1 MKKILSCLLLAAVFL
16 SLSLTGAWGGR
27 ALAEAPA
34 DQAGAEDAVGVW
46 IGLVDMLPI
55 LEEEDA
61 DLAKHLGSVFASV
74 TLELL
79 EDGSYDLEVDTTSMI
94 PAFRVGM
101 VGYIEEVCE
110 QFGLTVEEFEQMNG
124 KTVSETIEES
134 IAQMETG
141 DLVIHET
148 GTYVQEGSEITF
160 DGSDSCT
167 FTGDALLIELD
178 EYGTVE
184 LTRAGT
190 VGLWT
195 AVVRLGDV
203 EGSEELPAALQDVTF
218 NRILELRSDDSF
230 ILSMN
235 LESFYRSYR
244 NAVKVTFLESL
255 EESGV
260 TATDVET
267 VYGKTVEEVV
277 DELIAKTDLSPLEQ
291 VLTGSYTEKDGELTG
306 TGDDGTRLEGSWSR
320 NKMTLKIEDYAT
332 LQFTHLSTEDVLA
345 KGEGAMSYEEYAA
358 AEMDTEVVIEAY
370 VQAHQDWWQD
380 KVTVYARDA
389 DGAYFLYEMAC
400 SEEDAALL
408 IPGQKIRVTGVKSEW
423 SGEVEIVDAS
433 FEIVRGSYLFNP
445 VDLTELLGEE
455 ELIDY
460 QNQLVSFRGLTIE
473 AYDDTG
479 AAFAYK
485 DSDGKTDDLYFK
497 ASKDGKTYDF
507 CVEFYLC
514 GKDTD
519 VYKAVE
525 ALQVGDVVDLEA
537 FLYWYNGANPHVT
550 AIIVK

>member
-1 MKKILSCLLLAAVFL
+1 MKKLLSCLLLAAMFL
-16 SLSLTGAWGGR
+16 SLSLTGAWSGR

-79 EDGSYDLEVDTTSMI
+79 EDGSYDLEVDSTSMI
-94 PAFRVGM
+94 SAFRVGM

-190 VGLWT
+190 VGLWS
-195 AVVRLGDV
+195 AEVRLGDV

-267 VYGKTVEEVV
+267 VYGKTVDEVV

-345 KGEGAMSYEEYAA
+345 KGEGDMARRMSEAAREEKIPIMREAPLARALFEEGKEDEYVPEDLILQI
-358 AEMDTEVVIEAY
+358 AEVL
-370 VQAHQDWWQD
+370 
-380 KVTVYARDA
+380 R
-389 DGAYFLYEMAC
+389 F
-400 SEEDAALL
+400 
-408 IPGQKIRVTGVKSEW
+408 VKSLE
-423 SGEVEIVDAS
+423 
-433 FEIVRGSYLFNP
+433 
-445 VDLTELLGEE
+445 
-455 ELIDY
+455 
-460 QNQLVSFRGLTIE
+460 
-473 AYDDTG
+473 
-479 AAFAYK
+479 
-485 DSDGKTDDLYFK
+485 DS
-497 ASKDGKTYDF
+497 
-507 CVEFYLC
+507 
-514 GKDTD
+514 
-519 VYKAVE
+519 
-525 ALQVGDVVDLEA
+525 
-537 FLYWYNGANPHVT
+537 
-550 AIIVK
+550 

>member
-1 MKKILSCLLLAAVFL
+1 MKKLLSCLLLAAMFL
-16 SLSLTGAWGGR
+16 SLSLTGAWSGR

-79 EDGSYDLEVDTTSMI
+79 EDGSYDLEVDSTSMI

-141 DLVIHET
+141 DLVLHET

-190 VGLWT
+190 VGLWS
-195 AVVRLGDV
+195 AEVRLGDV

-230 ILSMN
+230 ILSMD

-260 TATDVET
+260 TAADVET

-306 TGDDGTRLEGSWSR
+306 TGDDGTKLEGSWSR

>member
-1 MKKILSCLLLAAVFL
+1 MKKLLSCLLLAAMFL
-16 SLSLTGAWGGR
+16 SLSLTGAWSGR

-79 EDGSYDLEVDTTSMI
+79 EDGSYDLEVDSTSMI

-460 QNQLVSFRGLTIE
+460 QNQLASFRGLTIE

>member
-1 MKKILSCLLLAAVFL
+1 MFL
-16 SLSLTGAWGGR
+16 SLSLTGAWSGR

-79 EDGSYDLEVDTTSMI
+79 EDGSYDLEVDSTSMI

-408 IPGQKIRVTGVKSEW
+408 IPGQKIRVSGVKSEW

>member
-1 MKKILSCLLLAAVFL
+1 MKKLLSCLLLAAMFL
-16 SLSLTGAWGGR
+16 SLSLTGAWSGR

-79 EDGSYDLEVDTTSMI
+79 EDGSYDLEVDSTSMI

-230 ILSMN
+230 ILSMD

-260 TATDVET
+260 TAADVET
-267 VYGKTVEEVV
+267 VYGKPLEEVV

-291 VLTGSYTEKDGELTG
+291 VLTGSYTEKEGELTG

-423 SGEVEIVDAS
+423 SGEVEVVDAS

>member
-1 MKKILSCLLLAAVFL
+1 MKKLLSCLLLAAMFL
-16 SLSLTGAWGGR
+16 SLSLTGAWSGR

-79 EDGSYDLEVDTTSMI
+79 EDGSYDLEVDSTSMI
-94 PAFRVGM
+94 SAFRVGM

-190 VGLWT
+190 VGLWS
-195 AVVRLGDV
+195 AEVRLGDV

-230 ILSMN
+230 ILSMD

-260 TATDVET
+260 TAADVET

-277 DELIAKTDLSPLEQ
+277 DGLIAETDLSPLEQ

-306 TGDDGTRLEGSWSR
+306 TGDDGTKLEGSWSR

-345 KGEGAMSYEEYAA
+345 KGEGAMSYAEYAA

-408 IPGQKIRVTGVKSEW
+408 LPGQKIRVTGVKSEW

-460 QNQLVSFRGLTIE
+460 QNQLASFRGLTIE

>member
-1 MKKILSCLLLAAVFL
+1 MKKLLSCLLLAAMFL
-16 SLSLTGAWGGR
+16 SLSLTGAWSGR

-79 EDGSYDLEVDTTSMI
+79 EDGSYDLEVDSTSMI
-94 PAFRVGM
+94 SAFRVGM

-190 VGLWT
+190 VGLWS
-195 AVVRLGDV
+195 AEVRLGDV

-230 ILSMN
+230 ILSMD
-235 LESFYRSYR
+235 LESCYRSSR
-244 NAVKVTFLESL
+244 NAVKVTSLESL

-260 TATDVET
+260 TAAEVET

-277 DELIAKTDLSPLEQ
+277 DGLIAETDLSPLEQ

-345 KGEGAMSYEEYAA
+345 KGEGAMSYAEYAA

-550 AIIVK
+550 ASIVK

>member
-1 MKKILSCLLLAAVFL
+1 MKKLLSCLLLAAMFL
-16 SLSLTGAWGGR
+16 SLSLTGAWSGR

-79 EDGSYDLEVDTTSMI
+79 EDGSYDLEVDSTSMI

-190 VGLWT
+190 VGLWS
-195 AVVRLGDV
+195 AEVRLGDV

-230 ILSMN
+230 ILSMD

-260 TATDVET
+260 TAADVET

-277 DELIAKTDLSPLEQ
+277 DGLIAETDLSPLEQ

-345 KGEGAMSYEEYAA
+345 KGEGAMSYAEYAA

>member
-1 MKKILSCLLLAAVFL
+1 MKKLLSCLLLAAMFL
-16 SLSLTGAWGGR
+16 SLSLTGAWSGR

-79 EDGSYDLEVDTTSMI
+79 EDGSYDLEVDSTSMI

-190 VGLWT
+190 VGLWS
-195 AVVRLGDV
+195 AEVRLGDV

-230 ILSMN
+230 ILSMD

-260 TATDVET
+260 TAADVET

-277 DELIAKTDLSPLEQ
+277 DGLIAETDLSPLEQ
-291 VLTGSYTEKDGELTG
+291 VLTGSYTEKEGELTG

-320 NKMTLKIEDYAT
+320 NKMTLKIEEYAT

-345 KGEGAMSYEEYAA
+345 KVEGAMSYAEYAA

>member
-1 MKKILSCLLLAAVFL
+1 MKKLLSCLLLAAMFL
-16 SLSLTGAWGGR
+16 SLSLTGAWSGR

-79 EDGSYDLEVDTTSMI
+79 EDGSYDLEVDSTSMI

-460 QNQLVSFRGLTIE
+460 QNQLVSFRGLTID

>member
-1 MKKILSCLLLAAVFL
+1 MKKLLSCLLLAAMFL

-46 IGLVDMLPI
+46 IGIVDMLPA

-110 QFGLTVEEFEQMNG
+110 QFGLTVEEFEQLNG

-134 IAQMETG
+134 IAQMEAQ
-141 DLVIHET
+141 DLVLHET

-160 DGSDSCT
+160 DGTDSCT
-167 FTGDALLIELD
+167 FTGDSLLIEL
-178 EYGTVE
+178 EGYGSVE

-218 NRILELRSDDSF
+218 NRILELRSDESF
-230 ILSMN
+230 ILSMD

-260 TATDVET
+260 TAADVET
-267 VYGKTVEEVV
+267 VYGKPLEEVV

-291 VLTGSYTEKDGELTG
+291 VLTGSYTEKEGELTG

-320 NKMTLKIEDYAT
+320 NKMTLKIEEYAT

-408 IPGQKIRVTGVKSEW
+408 IPGQKIRVSGVKSEW

>member
-1 MKKILSCLLLAAVFL
+1 MKKLLSCLLLAAMFL
-16 SLSLTGAWGGR
+16 SLSLTGAWSGR

-79 EDGSYDLEVDTTSMI
+79 EDGSYDLEVDSTSMI
-94 PAFRVGM
+94 SAFRVGM

-190 VGLWT
+190 VGLWS
-195 AVVRLGDV
+195 AEVRLGDV

-230 ILSMN
+230 ILSMD

-260 TATDVET
+260 TAADVET

-277 DELIAKTDLSPLEQ
+277 DGLIAETDLSPLEQ

-345 KGEGAMSYEEYAA
+345 KGEGAMSYAEYAA

>member
-1 MKKILSCLLLAAVFL
+1 MKKLLSCLLLAAMFL
-16 SLSLTGAWGGR
+16 SLSLTGAWSGR

-79 EDGSYDLEVDTTSMI
+79 EDGSYDLEVDSTSMI

-190 VGLWT
+190 VGLWS
-195 AVVRLGDV
+195 AEVRLGDV

-230 ILSMN
+230 ILSMD

-260 TATDVET
+260 TAADVET

-277 DELIAKTDLSPLEQ
+277 DGLIAETDLSPLEQ

-408 IPGQKIRVTGVKSEW
+408 LPGQKIRVTGVKSEW

-433 FEIVRGSYLFNP
+433 FETVRGSYLFNP

>member
-1 MKKILSCLLLAAVFL
+1 MKKLLSCLLLAAMFL
-16 SLSLTGAWGGR
+16 SLSLTGAWSGR

-79 EDGSYDLEVDTTSMI
+79 EDGSYDLEVDSTSMI
-94 PAFRVGM
+94 SAFRVGM

-190 VGLWT
+190 VGLWS
-195 AVVRLGDV
+195 AEVRLGDV

-230 ILSMN
+230 ILSMD

-260 TATDVET
+260 TAADVET

-277 DELIAKTDLSPLEQ
+277 DGLIAETDLSPLEQ

-306 TGDDGTRLEGSWSR
+306 TGDDGTKLEGSWSR

-345 KGEGAMSYEEYAA
+345 KGEGAMSYAEYAA

-460 QNQLVSFRGLTIE
+460 QNQLVSFRSLTIE

>member
-1 MKKILSCLLLAAVFL
+1 MKKLLSCLLLAAMFL
-16 SLSLTGAWGGR
+16 SLSLTGAWSGR

-79 EDGSYDLEVDTTSMI
+79 EDGSYDLEVDSTSMI

-408 IPGQKIRVTGVKSEW
+408 IPGQKIRVSGVKSEW

>member
-1 MKKILSCLLLAAVFL
+1 MKKLLSCLLLAAMFL
-16 SLSLTGAWGGR
+16 SLSLTGAWSGR

-79 EDGSYDLEVDTTSMI
+79 EDGSYDLEVDSTSMI

-190 VGLWT
+190 VGLWS
-195 AVVRLGDV
+195 AEVRLGDV

-230 ILSMN
+230 ILSMD

-260 TATDVET
+260 TAADVET

-277 DELIAKTDLSPLEQ
+277 DGLIAETDLSPLEQ
-291 VLTGSYTEKDGELTG
+291 VLTGSYTEKEGELTG

-320 NKMTLKIEDYAT
+320 NKMTLKIEEYAT

-345 KGEGAMSYEEYAA
+345 KGEGAMSYAEYAA

>member
-1 MKKILSCLLLAAVFL
+1 MKKLLSCLLLAAMFL
-16 SLSLTGAWGGR
+16 SLSLTGAWSGR

-34 DQAGAEDAVGVW
+34 DQAGTEDAVGVW
-46 IGLVDMLPI
+46 IGIVDMLPA

-110 QFGLTVEEFEQMNG
+110 QFGLTVEEFEQLNG

-218 NRILELRSDDSF
+218 NRILELRSDESF
-230 ILSMN
+230 ILSMD

-260 TATDVET
+260 TAADVET

-277 DELIAKTDLSPLEQ
+277 DGLIAETDLSPLEQ

-345 KGEGAMSYEEYAA
+345 KGEGAMSYAEYAA

>member
-1 MKKILSCLLLAAVFL
+1 MKKLLSCLLLAAMFL
-16 SLSLTGAWGGR
+16 SLSLTGAWSGR

-79 EDGSYDLEVDTTSMI
+79 EDGSYDLEVDSTSMI
-94 PAFRVGM
+94 SAFRVGM

-190 VGLWT
+190 VGLWS
-195 AVVRLGDV
+195 AEVRLGDV

-230 ILSMN
+230 ILSMD

-260 TATDVET
+260 TAADVET

-277 DELIAKTDLSPLEQ
+277 DGLIAETDLSPLEQ
-291 VLTGSYTEKDGELTG
+291 VLTGSYTEKEGELTG
-306 TGDDGTRLEGSWSR
+306 TGDDGTRLEGNWSR
-320 NKMTLKIEDYAT
+320 NKMTLKIEEYAT

-408 IPGQKIRVTGVKSEW
+408 IPGQKIRVSGVKSEW

>member
-1 MKKILSCLLLAAVFL
+1 MKKLLSCLLLAAMFL
-16 SLSLTGAWGGR
+16 SLSLTGAWSGR

-79 EDGSYDLEVDTTSMI
+79 EDGSYDLEVDSTSMI

-230 ILSMN
+230 ILSMD

-260 TATDVET
+260 TAADVET
-267 VYGKTVEEVV
+267 VYGKPLEEVV

-345 KGEGAMSYEEYAA
+345 KGEGAMSYAEYAA

-408 IPGQKIRVTGVKSEW
+408 IPGQKIRVSGVKSEW

-455 ELIDY
+455 KLIEY

-473 AYDDTG
+473 AYDETG

>member
-1 MKKILSCLLLAAVFL
+1 MKKLLSCLLLAAMFL
-16 SLSLTGAWGGR
+16 SLSLTGAWSGR

-190 VGLWT
+190 VGLWS
-195 AVVRLGDV
+195 AEVRLGDV

-230 ILSMN
+230 ILSMD

-260 TATDVET
+260 TAADVET

>member
-1 MKKILSCLLLAAVFL
+1 MKKLLSCLLLAAMFL
-16 SLSLTGAWGGR
+16 SLSLTGAWSGR

-79 EDGSYDLEVDTTSMI
+79 EDGSYDLEVDSTSMI

>member
-1 MKKILSCLLLAAVFL
+1 MKKLLSCLLLAAMFL
-16 SLSLTGAWGGR
+16 SLSLTGAWSGR

-79 EDGSYDLEVDTTSMI
+79 EDGSYDLEVDSTSMI
-94 PAFRVGM
+94 SAFRVGM

-190 VGLWT
+190 VGLWS
-195 AVVRLGDV
+195 AEVRLGDV

-230 ILSMN
+230 ILSMD

-260 TATDVET
+260 TAADVET

-277 DELIAKTDLSPLEQ
+277 DGLIAETDLSPLEQ

-306 TGDDGTRLEGSWSR
+306 TGDDGTKLEGSWSR

-345 KGEGAMSYEEYAA
+345 KGEGAMSYAEYAA

>member
-1 MKKILSCLLLAAVFL
+1 MKKLLSCLLLAAMFL

-46 IGLVDMLPI
+46 IGIVDMLPA

-79 EDGSYDLEVDTTSMI
+79 EDGSYDLEVDSTSMI
-94 PAFRVGM
+94 SAFRVGM

-408 IPGQKIRVTGVKSEW
+408 IPGQKIRVSGVKSEW

>member
-1 MKKILSCLLLAAVFL
+1 MKKLLSCLLLAAMFL

-79 EDGSYDLEVDTTSMI
+79 EDGSYDLEVDSTSMI

-190 VGLWT
+190 VGLWS
-195 AVVRLGDV
+195 AEVRLGDV

-230 ILSMN
+230 ILSMD

-244 NAVKVTFLESL
+244 NAVKVFLRL
-255 EESGV
+255 
-260 TATDVET
+260 
-267 VYGKTVEEVV
+267 
-277 DELIAKTDLSPLEQ
+277 LRLEQ
-291 VLTGSYTEKDGELTG
+291 CQCKC
-306 TGDDGTRLEGSWSR
+306 R
-320 NKMTLKIEDYAT
+320 NP
-332 LQFTHLSTEDVLA
+332 V
-345 KGEGAMSYEEYAA
+345 
-358 AEMDTEVVIEAY
+358 
-370 VQAHQDWWQD
+370 
-380 KVTVYARDA
+380 
-389 DGAYFLYEMAC
+389 
-400 SEEDAALL
+400 LL
-408 IPGQKIRVTGVKSEW
+408 IKPRLFFGQ
-423 SGEVEIVDAS
+423 
-433 FEIVRGSYLFNP
+433 
-445 VDLTELLGEE
+445 
-455 ELIDY
+455 
-460 QNQLVSFRGLTIE
+460 
-473 AYDDTG
+473 
-479 AAFAYK
+479 
-485 DSDGKTDDLYFK
+485 
-497 ASKDGKTYDF
+497 
-507 CVEFYLC
+507 
-514 GKDTD
+514 
-519 VYKAVE
+519 
-525 ALQVGDVVDLEA
+525 
-537 FLYWYNGANPHVT
+537 
-550 AIIVK
+550 

>member
-1 MKKILSCLLLAAVFL
+1 M
-16 SLSLTGAWGGR
+16 
-27 ALAEAPA
+27 
-34 DQAGAEDAVGVW
+34 
-46 IGLVDMLPI
+46 
-55 LEEEDA
+55 
-61 DLAKHLGSVFASV
+61 

-79 EDGSYDLEVDTTSMI
+79 EDGSYDLEVDSTSMI
-94 PAFRVGM
+94 SAFRVGM

-190 VGLWT
+190 VGLWS
-195 AVVRLGDV
+195 AEVRLGDV

-230 ILSMN
+230 ILSMD

-260 TATDVET
+260 TAADVEK

-277 DELIAKTDLSPLEQ
+277 DGLIAETDLSPLEQ

-306 TGDDGTRLEGSWSR
+306 TGDDGTKLEGSWSR

-345 KGEGAMSYEEYAA
+345 KGEGAMSYAEYAA

>member
-1 MKKILSCLLLAAVFL
+1 MKKLLSCLLLAAMFL
-16 SLSLTGAWGGR
+16 SLSLTGAWSGR

-79 EDGSYDLEVDTTSMI
+79 EDGSYDLEVDSTSMI

-190 VGLWT
+190 VGLWS
-195 AVVRLGDV
+195 AEVRLGDV

-230 ILSMN
+230 ILSMD

-260 TATDVET
+260 TAADVET

-291 VLTGSYTEKDGELTG
+291 VLTGSYTEKEGELTG

-320 NKMTLKIEDYAT
+320 NKMTLKIEEYAT

-408 IPGQKIRVTGVKSEW
+408 IPGQKIRVSGVKSEW

-479 AAFAYK
+479 GAFAYK
-485 DSDGKTDDLYFK
+485 DADGKTDDLYFK

>member
-1 MKKILSCLLLAAVFL
+1 MKKLLSCLLLAAMFL
-16 SLSLTGAWGGR
+16 SLSLTGAWSGR

-79 EDGSYDLEVDTTSMI
+79 EDGSYDLEVDSTSMI
-94 PAFRVGM
+94 SAFRVGM

-190 VGLWT
+190 VGLWS
-195 AVVRLGDV
+195 AEVRLGDV

-230 ILSMN
+230 ILSMD

-260 TATDVET
+260 TAADVET

-433 FEIVRGSYLFNP
+433 FETVRGSYLFNP

>member
-1 MKKILSCLLLAAVFL
+1 MKKLLSCLLLAAMFL

-408 IPGQKIRVTGVKSEW
+408 IPGQKIRVSGVKSEW

>member
-1 MKKILSCLLLAAVFL
+1 MKKLLSCLLLAAMFL
-16 SLSLTGAWGGR
+16 SLSLTGAWSGR

-345 KGEGAMSYEEYAA
+345 KGESAMSYEEYAA

>member
-1 MKKILSCLLLAAVFL
+1 MKKLLSCLLLAAMFL
-16 SLSLTGAWGGR
+16 SLSLTGAWSGR

-110 QFGLTVEEFEQMNG
+110 QFGLTVEEFEQLNG

-190 VGLWT
+190 VGLWS
-195 AVVRLGDV
+195 AEVRLGDV

-230 ILSMN
+230 ILSMD

-260 TATDVET
+260 TAADVET